1 MKSFLKYFLVF
12 HLNDK
17 FPVQVKQVFEVIEK
31 QSKATSFYDFSSSVL
46 KEIFTSPLFELILSA
61 EITTPQVVYL
71 CSCPRL
77 CFLKV
82 TTLMTSRKAAV
93 QHLKTICVRPG
104 VVSTIDCP
112 PSIFPEDNAL
122 CVVVSVFV
130 N

>member
-61 EITTPQVVYL
+61 EITMPQVFYL
-71 CSCPRL
+71 
-77 CFLKV
+77 K
-82 TTLMTSRKAAV
+82 LMSE
-93 QHLKTICVRPG
+93 
-104 VVSTIDCP
+104 VVLSQGYNTNDQ
-112 PSIFPEDNAL
+112 S
-122 CVVVSVFV
+122 
-130 N
+130 